1 MGILLIEDSVQDEAL
16 ITHALGQLDQETN
29 VHTLQDGEEALAY
42 LFPSAEDAPL
52 IIPDV
57 IFLDLKLPKVDGMT
71 VLKTIK
77 DDARLKLIPV
87 VILTSS
93 NQEVDV
99 SKAYELGANSY
110 VVKPI
115 RHDDLERILK
125 LLGIYWIAYNQSVH
139 W

>member
-16 ITHALGQLDQETN
+16 ITHALGQLDQETS
-29 VHTLQDGEEALAY
+29 VHALQDGEEALAY

-52 IIPDV
+52 VIPDV

-93 NQEVDV
+93 NQEIDV